1 MDLQAVL
8 ARLRGD
14 GDELLKKALRC
25 SSADELMELAGEHGI
40 DLGESEAVELLAFLQ
55 HRPEE
60 LTELELDAVASG
72 SGLVTCLLCGSTS
85 VTYLRDR
92 YGIKEYRCNDC
103 GRVFGIR

>member
-40 DLGESEAVELLAFLQ
+40 DLGNQKPWTSWL
-55 HRPEE
+55 
-60 LTELELDAVASG
+60 SY
-72 SGLVTCLLCGSTS
+72 STA
-85 VTYLRDR
+85 LR
-92 YGIKEYRCNDC
+92 N
-103 GRVFGIR
+103 